1 LLSPL
6 LTDARKSLI
15 NSGVDCHIECP
26 PDLAV
31 WADSDRLSE
40 CLDELIANAKHWFNK
55 PEKKIEF
62 KVVFPV
68 PEPLPSFLDSDAKY
82 VLLHVKD
89 NGCGILVANKQK
101 IFNAFFTTYDHGTG
115 LGLALVRRIIDGHGG
130 GILESG
136 IPGQGADF
144 EIYLP
149 IPAQEKPKKKLAV
162 KLTKLS
168 KRK

>member
-1 LLSPL
+1 LFESSLKRGKKQQTTITINDSRPEESIL
-6 LTDARKSLI
+6 NYALRGLKNGVRLT
-15 NSGVDCHIECP
+15 
-26 PDLAV
+26 
-31 WADSDRLSE
+31 
-40 CLDELIANAKHWFNK
+40 
-55 PEKKIEF
+55 
-62 KVVFPV
+62 VFSV
-68 PEPLPSFLDSDAKY
+68 PEPLPSFLDTDAKY

-89 NGCGILVANKQK
+89 NGCGIQVANKQK

-149 IPAQEKPKKKLAV
+149 VPPQDKRKRKMAV
-162 KLTKLS
+162 KAANPVKLRNIS
-168 KRK
+168 

>member
-1 LLSPL
+1 LLPL
-6 LTDARKSLI
+6 LKDAAKSLSNAGI
-15 NSGVDCHIECP
+15 TFSIDCP
-26 PDLAV
+26 PDLAI

-55 PEKKIEF
+55 PERKMEF
-62 KVVFPV
+62 RVVYPV
-68 PEPLPSFLDSDAKY
+68 PEPLPSFLDTDSKY

-89 NGCGILVANKQK
+89 NGCGIEITNKQK
-101 IFNAFFTTYDHGTG
+101 IFDAFFTTYDHGTG

-130 GILESG
+130 GIAESG

-149 IPAQEKPKKKLAV
+149 ILPEEKPKGTIVV
-162 KLTKLS
+162 KPRKSS
-168 KRK
+168 K